1 MATSWQTFPIEFRG
15 GLISNLSP
23 LQQGINAVGSATILQ
38 NFEPAKEGGYSK
50 IKGYTKYDTNE
61 VPGTGPVLG
70 VKVVNPGEILAVR
83 SNGSV
88 SQVLLSAGEGWVS
101 VATAALN
108 GDRCR
113 FADFNFA
120 GTHKIVM
127 VDGVNAPAVF
137 NDSTNTMTYMTPPS
151 DVVGAE
157 FVAVFKGTVFYAKNN
172 QLVFTA
178 PFNESDF
185 SPANGAGSISV
196 SHDITGLA
204 VFRDQLIIFSRNK
217 IQRLSG
223 TTIADFQLSPITD
236 TIGCINS
243 DTIQEVGG
251 DIMYLAPDGL
261 RLLSA
266 TDRIGDFGL
275 EVASD
280 PIASDTKNFIANSTT
295 YCSVVI
301 RQKAQYRIFGYDA
314 GEQRGVASGLIATKF
329 SSQGASSVAW
339 ATTKGIKAYV
349 ADSRY
354 TETTETILFAND
366 DGYVYKLE
374 TGSSFDGEI
383 IEGIYESP
391 YMPITDPRT
400 RKTFFK
406 LTTYLELNGPI
417 EISVGVKYDFNRVGG
432 FDILQPPSETLVGT
446 GAETFIYGSNT
457 AVFGTS
463 SYGGQLDKVYESN
476 LIGSGKTVAIRIEDN
491 STNPSF
497 SLDTAILEFSQN
509 DRQ

>member
-1 MATSWQTFPIEFRG
+1 MATNWQTFPIEFRG

-50 IKGYTKYDTNE
+50 IKGYSKYDAAE
-61 VPGTGPVLG
+61 VPGVGPILG
-70 VKVVNPGEILAVR
+70 VKVVNPSEVLAVR
-83 SNGSV
+83 SNGTV
-88 SQVLLSAGEGWVS
+88 SQVHLSTGTGWVS
-101 VATAALN
+101 LVTAALA
-108 GDRCR
+108 GSRCR

-137 NDSTNTMTYMTPPS
+137 NDSSNTMAYISAPA

-157 FVAVFKGTVFYAKNN
+157 YVAVFKGTVFFAKGN
-172 QLVFTA
+172 QLSFTA
-178 PFNESDF
+178 PFNEVDF
-185 SPANGAGSISV
+185 SAANGAGTISV
-196 SHDITGLA
+196 SHSITGLA

-223 TTIADFQLSPITD
+223 NTIADFQLSPITD
-236 TIGCINS
+236 TIGCIDS

-275 EVASD
+275 DVASD
-280 PIASDTKNFIANSTT
+280 PIAGDARTFIANSTS

-314 GEQRGVASGLIATKF
+314 GEQRAVSSGLIATKF
-329 SSQGASSVAW
+329 SAQGAGSIAW
-339 ATTKGIKAYV
+339 ATTKGIKAFV

-354 TETTETILFAND
+354 TETTETILFANE
-366 DGYVYKLE
+366 DGYIYELE

-383 IEGIYESP
+383 IEAIFESP
-391 YMPITDPRT
+391 YMPVTDPRT
-400 RKTFFK
+400 RKTFYK
-406 LTTYLELNGPI
+406 LTTYLDLNGPI
-417 EISVGVKYDFNRVGG
+417 QITVGVKYDFNRVGG
-432 FDILQPPSETLVGT
+432 FDVLQPPSDIISSTGVETST
-446 GAETFIYGSNT
+446 YGSNG
-457 AVFGTS
+457 AVFGIATF
-463 SYGGQLDKVYESN
+463 GGQLDRVYENS
-476 LIGSGKTVAIRIEDN
+476 LIGSGKTIALRIEDS

-497 SLDTAILEFSQN
+497 SLDTAILEFAQN